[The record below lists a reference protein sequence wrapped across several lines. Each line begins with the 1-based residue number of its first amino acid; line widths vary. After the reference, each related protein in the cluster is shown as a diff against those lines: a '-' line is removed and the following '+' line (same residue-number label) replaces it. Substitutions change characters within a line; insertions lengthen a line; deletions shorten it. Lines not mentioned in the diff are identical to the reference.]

1 MAGLSEVAALHAVTN
16 RIWARLP
23 NFWSGP
29 LAAHLFRKMNVGTG
43 TTCTHTVRVIFGDG
57 GRTTRP
63 INFCGKNILYVSNDD
78 IWIE

>member
-1 MAGLSEVAALHAVTN
+1 MNFAAGTA
-16 RIWARLP
+16 
-23 NFWSGP
+23 
-29 LAAHLFRKMNVGTG
+29 
-43 TTCTHTVRVIFGDG
+43 CTHTVRVTFAGG